1 VTIRPRMHPNGKG
14 FITTFR
20 HPLMAGETKTFSL
33 GTRDSVMAEAVCH
46 DAAALFNAEPL
57 LQDPIPDKLRG
68 YERSAVEIVFG
79 EERAAAIALA
89 HPAVGAIKARI
100 VASRPWGRPCR

>member
-1 VTIRPRMHPNGKG
+1 MHPNGKG

-20 HPLMAGETKTFSL
+20 HPLMAGVTKTFGL

-68 YERSAVEIVFG
+68 GWVFLLGRVVSLSPVGRGWRFSAG
-79 EERAAAIALA
+79 
-89 HPAVGAIKARI
+89 
-100 VASRPWGRPCR
+100 